1 MSHSVSPQLPWSRG
15 SNQSMAKKSHKV
27 STISIRMVSTNT
39 NSNLT
44 LHTKCESL
52 PSEGIGIFEAIPIP
66 SPTSCILSMHHDG
79 LFFGSDCDR
88 LVKLPLTWLLT
99 DSSVKEKP
107 ILVRGVLVATPH
119 RVEQHAAS
127 RRTVLMMVMVMVR
140 ILVAAS
146 H

>member
-1 MSHSVSPQLPWSRG
+1 
-15 SNQSMAKKSHKV
+15 MAKKFYKV
-27 STISIRMVSTNT
+27 STISIR

-66 SPTSCILSMHHDG
+66 SPTSCILSMHHPNG
-79 LFFGSDCDR
+79 LFFGSDCER

-99 DSSVKEKP
+99 DSSAKEKP

-127 RRTVLMMVMVMVR
+127 RRTVVVIVMVMVMVMVR
-140 ILVAAS
+140 VLVATS

>member
-1 MSHSVSPQLPWSRG
+1 M
-15 SNQSMAKKSHKV
+15 
-27 STISIRMVSTNT
+27 SIRPLEDRILVKPTAAETQTAS
-39 NSNLT
+39 
-44 LHTKCESL
+44 
-52 PSEGIGIFEAIPIP
+52 GIF
-66 SPTSCILSMHHDG
+66 
-79 LFFGSDCDR
+79 
-88 LVKLPLTWLLT
+88 LPE
-99 DSSVKEKP
+99 SAKEKP